1 VTYANNRAYATPPLN
16 TNGTPNPNAGDLGPE
31 GLVFI
36 SEENSPNG
44 QPLLVIAN
52 EVSGTTTVYEITRAE

>member
-1 VTYANNRAYATPPLN
+1 
-16 TNGTPNPNAGDLGPE
+16 
-31 GLVFI
+31 LVFI